1 MYRSAT
7 YRRVIFDTACTTFVK
22 EVFKYSNQLSSYIPK
37 PCAINDVDT
46 LVYDYLDTAITTG
59 SINTELEDKTL
70 DYLLVK

>member
-1 MYRSAT
+1 
-7 YRRVIFDTACTTFVK
+7 
-22 EVFKYSNQLSSYIPK
+22 VFKYSNQLSSYIPK